1 MARSVLVPPTSPAIS
16 ICLPPGLGLDAVR
29 ETARPVPER
38 DPAHGPAQR
47 VRPRGVGQERAQDR
61 AAEELPPRADL
72 GRDRELAQPP
82 GLEARAALG
91 VVESGFER
99 DGETLREEDLRAPPQ
114 RHTLVPPRPGAARA

>member
-38 DPAHGPAQR
+38 DPTHGPTQR

-61 AAEELPPRADL
+61 AAEELPPRTDL
-72 GRDRELAQPP
+72 GRDRELAKPP
-82 GLEARAALG
+82 VVEARAAMR
-91 VVESGFER
+91 VVESRLEGKR
-99 DGETLREEDLRAPPQ
+99 QALGEEDLR
-114 RHTLVPPRPGAARA
+114 